1 MIIWWCSF
9 PLLVLGI
16 WYSMRYRLRQI
27 APILIFTT
35 MLSVAYSIFQGKRR
49 HGVSPASAV
58 AGFYFIFVAVGFVLI
73 VEKREERDK
82 RTGA

>member
-27 APILIFTT
+27 APILIFHHDAIPRLFDISGNVGT
-35 MLSVAYSIFQGKRR
+35 AYRQRAQLP
-49 HGVSPASAV
+49 V
-58 AGFYFIFVAVGFVLI
+58 FYFIFVAVGFVL
-73 VEKREERDK
+73 VVRREERDK
-82 RTGA
+82 QKA